1 MWLRVG
7 LICAGVWLALAPALA
22 YAQVVSPAEATVS
35 IRVDACVPVDHA
47 ALRRLLSIELGTST
61 AHEPGPKVPT
71 RVWVGCSP
79 LGIEL
84 RLEDGM
90 TSKMMART
98 LPASSF
104 RDASSTR
111 LLALSVAEFVV
122 ASWIELGVQPEP
134 AVQPLP
140 VAPPPSP
147 AQRQEIQH
155 AIDERAPEGSASGG
169 LSLSAALALALWTS
183 NESLWLGAGARITR
197 QASPSIAWSIAF
209 DFTGTSAEVEYG
221 SVNGLSG
228 SLAFSAQFYVRLQPL
243 ILSTGP
249 GARVGVVRLAGDP
262 EDPEEKSGKDFAAPF
277 GGPIW
282 VARAE
287 LALSRG
293 VRLGLELE
301 AGVTTLPARATAG
314 PRERVFGLEGVWLSP
329 ALSLGA
335 SF

>member
-1 MWLRVG
+1 
-7 LICAGVWLALAPALA
+7 
-22 YAQVVSPAEATVS
+22 
-35 IRVDACVPVDHA
+35 
-47 ALRRLLSIELGTST
+47 
-61 AHEPGPKVPT
+61 
-71 RVWVGCSP
+71 VGCSP

-134 AVQPLP
+134 VIQPLP
-140 VAPPPSP
+140 VAPPPSR

-155 AIDERAPEGSASGG
+155 AIDERVRQGPASRA
-169 LSLSAALALALWTS
+169 LSLSAAFALALWTA
-183 NESLWLGAGARITR
+183 NESLWFGAGARITR
-197 QASPSIAWSIAF
+197 LASSSIAWSIAF
-209 DFTGTSAEVEYG
+209 DFTGTSTEVEHG
-221 SVNGLSG
+221 SVNGLCG
-228 SLAFSAQFYVRLQPL
+228 SLAFSAQFYARLQPL

-262 EDPEEKSGKDFAAPF
+262 DDERKTSGDDFAAPF

-301 AGVTTLPARATAG
+301 AGVTTLPAKATADG
-314 PRERVFGLEGVWLSP
+314 EHVFGLEGVWISP